1 MVDWCPEED
10 SHQIMFYVVKQHHT
24 GCGFSRR
31 PAERPAI
38 QYDLEVRVFYRDSK
52 LAEMADFRRFHAV
65 NKSRNCISL
74 GTERPAKI
82 RSCIVPTRPDKSFA
96 IPVGAIFALLEVS
109 EKGCEALVMGYSSRP
124 YPPLG
129 GARAYGKFAEICA
142 PER

>member
-1 MVDWCPEED
+1 
-10 SHQIMFYVVKQHHT
+10 MFYVVKQHDT
-24 GCGFSRR
+24 GCGFSQR

-82 RSCIVPTRPDKSFA
+82 RSCIVPTRPDKSLA

-109 EKGCEALVMGYSSRP
+109 EKGCEALVMGYSRDFT
-124 YPPLG
+124 PLG
-129 GARAYGKFAEICA
+129 ARRLKANLPKFVLPNGSILGSDIALIA
-142 PER
+142 